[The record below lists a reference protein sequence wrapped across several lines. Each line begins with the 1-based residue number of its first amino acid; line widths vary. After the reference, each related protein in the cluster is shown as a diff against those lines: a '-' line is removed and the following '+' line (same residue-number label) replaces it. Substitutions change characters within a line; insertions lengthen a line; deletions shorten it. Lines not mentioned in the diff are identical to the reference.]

1 MVTLVQAIQISI
13 YRMWIFHGYLFVFL
27 LQAEVLQNVYNDC
40 TRLDDALK
48 RGESLLK
55 EETPDNTTTANIVT
69 KINDYAQSNVSSS
82 QTTYSDYWNNYYS
95 TQADDYSSVGG
106 SSQYDSTHEPYG
118 ETSEPVDE
126 PIVQETTTS

>member
-1 MVTLVQAIQISI
+1 MMTLVQAIQISI

-55 EETPDNTTTANIVT
+55 EETSDNTTTTNIVT
-69 KINDYAQSNVSSS
+69 KINDYAQNNVSSS
-82 QTTYSDYWNNYYS
+82 QTTYSDYWNIYYS
-95 TQADDYSSVGG
+95 TQADDNSSAGVPWP
-106 SSQYDSTHEPYG
+106 YDRSHEPYR
-118 ETSEPVDE
+118 ETLEPVDE
-126 PIVQETTTS
+126 ATSQEATIS

>member
-1 MVTLVQAIQISI
+1 MVTLVQASQISI
-13 YRMWIFHGYLFVFL
+13 YRMWTFHGYLFVFL
-27 LQAEVLQNVYNDC
+27 LQAEVIQNVYNDC

-55 EETPDNTTTANIVT
+55 EETPDNTTTTNIVT

-106 SSQYDSTHEPYG
+106 SPQYDRTHEPFR
-118 ETSEPVDE
+118 ETLEPVDE
-126 PIVQETTTS
+126 ATSQETTIS